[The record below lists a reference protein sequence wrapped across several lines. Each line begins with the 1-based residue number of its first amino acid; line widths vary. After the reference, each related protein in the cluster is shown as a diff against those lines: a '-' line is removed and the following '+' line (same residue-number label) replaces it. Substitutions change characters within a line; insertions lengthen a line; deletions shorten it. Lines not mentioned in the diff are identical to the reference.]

1 MTENKV
7 RKLNVENTITFVVLF
22 VAFTLGAHLA
32 GIVKFDLAG
41 LLVGL
46 AFVGFVIFIGYLADK
61 SGVARYLG
69 WNK

>member
-1 MTENKV
+1 MIENKA
-7 RKLNVENTITFVVLF
+7 RKLNVENLITFVLIF
-22 VAFTLGAHLA
+22 AAFTLGAHLA
-32 GIVKFDLAG
+32 GIVKFDIAG

-61 SGVARYLG
+61 SGVARYFG